1 MSIENTPFGTHK
13 IAFIGAGNMAR
24 SLMGGLISQGY
35 PPENISCSDP
45 NEHSLAMAEELG
57 NIQTSIDN
65 SLVIQSADFV
75 VLAVKPQ
82 LVKDVLYSLKGA
94 FNNNKVILISIA
106 AGINCKSLNNWLNE
120 DIRIV
125 RCMPNTPA
133 LVQSG
138 VCGMYAT
145 NDVDILEKKLIFNL
159 MSAVG
164 VAIWLDSEEQLDAV
178 TAISGSGP
186 AYFFLF
192 MEALKNMGQ
201 ELGLKSE
208 MATILTQQTALG
220 AAKMAI
226 DSDEEL
232 SELRRKVTSP
242 NGTTHAA
249 IQFFE
254 NNNFSKTING
264 AVKAAYERSKS
275 LTKEFE

>member
-1 MSIENTPFGTHK
+1 
-13 IAFIGAGNMAR
+13 
-24 SLMGGLISQGY
+24 
-35 PPENISCSDP
+35 
-45 NEHSLAMAEELG
+45 
-57 NIQTSIDN
+57 
-65 SLVIQSADFV
+65 
-75 VLAVKPQ
+75 
-82 LVKDVLYSLKGA
+82 
-94 FNNNKVILISIA
+94 
-106 AGINCKSLNNWLNE
+106 
-120 DIRIV
+120 
-125 RCMPNTPA
+125 
-133 LVQSG
+133 
-138 VCGMYAT
+138 
-145 NDVDILEKKLIFNL
+145 

-201 ELGLKSE
+201 ELGLASE

>member
-1 MSIENTPFGTHK
+1 M
-13 IAFIGAGNMAR
+13 
-24 SLMGGLISQGY
+24 
-35 PPENISCSDP
+35 
-45 NEHSLAMAEELG
+45 
-57 NIQTSIDN
+57 
-65 SLVIQSADFV
+65 
-75 VLAVKPQ
+75 LAVKKPQ

-178 TAISGSGP
+178 YCYLRKWTSLL
-186 AYFFLF
+186 LF

-208 MATILTQQTALG
+208 MATILTQQTASVQKWLLIQT
-220 AAKMAI
+220 K
-226 DSDEEL
+226 SFLNLEE
-232 SELRRKVTSP
+232 R
-242 NGTTHAA
+242 
-249 IQFFE
+249 
-254 NNNFSKTING
+254 
-264 AVKAAYERSKS
+264 
-275 LTKEFE
+275 